1 MIELKEVIKEIIDYR
16 GKTPKKLNDDWSE
29 SGIRALSAK
38 NIKTGKIV
46 QENTIRYVTED
57 LYKKWMK
64 QEVERGTILITS
76 EAPFGEIYYW
86 DSDEKI
92 VLSQRLFAIKIKDT
106 INSKYIYY
114 YYLSFGFICES

>member
-1 MIELKEVIKEIIDYR
+1 MKNDSIELKSIIKEIIDYR
-16 GKTPKKLNDDWSE
+16 GKTPKKLGSDWSNC
-29 SGIRALSAK
+29 GYRALSAK

-46 QENTIRYVTED
+46 QEETIRYVDDE

-76 EAPFGEIYYW
+76 EAPFGEVLYW

-92 VLSQRLFAIKIKDT
+92 VLSQRIFGLKIDD
-106 INSKYIYY
+106 KYNA
-114 YYLSFGFICES
+114 